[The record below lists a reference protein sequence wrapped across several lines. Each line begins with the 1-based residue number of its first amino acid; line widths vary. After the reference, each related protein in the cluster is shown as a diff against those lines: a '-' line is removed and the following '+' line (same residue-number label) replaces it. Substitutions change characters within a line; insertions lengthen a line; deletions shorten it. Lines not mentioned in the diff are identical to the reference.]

1 MGVTVA
7 AAEAARVV
15 LRAPFAINHNQ
26 HGTAFGGSLDAL
38 AILTGWAWVQL
49 TVEREGLDCYVVIQR
64 SATEFDRPLTTDLEA
79 TCEAP
84 ALERLA
90 QFLETFRRHGRAR
103 LEVGVT
109 VAHGGV
115 TVARFEGA
123 FAALAPRY

>member
-15 LRAPFAINHNQ
+15 LRAPFDINHNQ

-49 TVEREGLDCYVVIQR
+49 AVEREGLDCYVVIQR
-64 SATEFDRPLTTDLEA
+64 SAIAFDRPLTADLEA

-84 ALERLA
+84 APERLA
-90 QFLETFRRHGRAR
+90 RFFETFRRHGRAR
-103 LEVGVT
+103 LEMRVT
-109 VAHGGV
+109 VEHAGL

-123 FAALAPRY
+123 YAALTPAR